1 MSDSVTSPADRLD
14 QLVINALARLG
25 DPEGVRAAEA
35 MLRDPDTETRA
46 RQVRFV
52 VELHRKLGRDVL
64 PLLLEALG
72 DRRGEVRLAALETA
86 LLAPDQHLVP
96 TAAGLLGDRAD
107 EVRYQARRFV
117 KTAACQQAGPLQAAL
132 DLILDGSADVN
143 ERIGAMQALMYAH
156 RMEAVAEVLHQAM
169 EDPHPAVRLWAGKAL
184 AHFEDRTATAA
195 RLAARLRESPA
206 REVQLSLL
214 WALARLG
221 APAGREHLVP
231 AAQSPDPEV
240 AAPGIYGLGLAGDP
254 RDLPLLRELRDRNP
268 A

>member
-1 MSDSVTSPADRLD
+1 MSEAVRSPAERLGP
-14 QLVINALARLG
+14 LVINALARLG

-72 DRRGEVRLAALETA
+72 DKRGEVRLAALETA
-86 LLAPDQHLVP
+86 QLAPDPRLVP
-96 TAAGLLGDRAD
+96 TVASLLGDRAD
-107 EVRYQARRFV
+107 EVRYQARRFL
-117 KTAACQQAGPLQAAL
+117 KTAACQQAEPLQAVL
-132 DLILDGSADVN
+132 DLILDASSEVS

-156 RMEAVAEVLHQAM
+156 RMEAVAEVLHRAM

-184 AHFEDRTATAA
+184 TSFEDRTATAV
-195 RLAARLRESPA
+195 RLVASLRESPA
-206 REVQLSLL
+206 REMQLSQL

-221 APAGREHLVP
+221 VPEGREHLVP

-240 AAPGIYGLGLAGDP
+240 AAPGIYGLGLACDP
-254 RDLPLLRELRDRNP
+254 RDLPLLRNLRDRNP